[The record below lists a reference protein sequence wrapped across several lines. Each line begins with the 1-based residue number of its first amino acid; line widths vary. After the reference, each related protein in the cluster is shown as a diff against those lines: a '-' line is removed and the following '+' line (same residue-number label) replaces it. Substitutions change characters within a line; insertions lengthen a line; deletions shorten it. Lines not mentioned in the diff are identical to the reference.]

1 MTKNTTI
8 LHNPR
13 CQKSRQAL
21 EILNQYGLNP
31 TIRLYLQDPLNKG
44 EIAEILKKGDF
55 KIEDIIRKKE
65 SIYQELSERTIKNS
79 DWIEH
84 IAKHPVLLERPI
96 IITDDEAIVARD
108 QEKLVRWIG
117 QKERN

>member
-1 MTKNTTI
+1 MTI

-21 EILNQYGLNP
+21 ELLNQHGLNP
-31 TIRLYLQDPLNKG
+31 TIRLYLQDPLNKD
-44 EIAEILKKGDF
+44 EIAALLKKGNF

-65 SIYQELSERTIKNS
+65 SIFQELSERSPQNS

-84 IAKHPVLLERPI
+84 IAEHPVLLERPI
-96 IITDDEAIVARD
+96 IITDYEAILARD
-108 QEKLVRWIG
+108 EEKLVGWIG
-117 QKERN
+117 KIKSV